1 MSIFSLTIKSIL
13 NRRVTA
19 GLCALCISMSVALL
33 LLISFVRQGA
43 RESFFGTVSNVDLLV
58 GARTGGVNLLLYSV
72 FRIGAATNN
81 ISWESYQSV
90 SSNPEVAWT
99 IPISL
104 GDSHR
109 GFRVV
114 GTNESY
120 FTQLR
125 FRNKNSLAFQVG
137 RPFKDVF
144 EVVLGADVATALK
157 YKIGDPLVLTHGIS
171 TGGFGDHGDKPFSV
185 VGILEKT
192 GTPIDRS
199 LHVPLEGITAVHVDW
214 KTGAP
219 PREGEAVSA
228 EDVIKMKLTPDS
240 ITAVLVGL
248 NSKIGIFKMQRAIN
262 EYQQEALMAV
272 LPGIA
277 MTELWQMV
285 STVESALVAVTWLV
299 ILTSLVALTATMLS
313 TLNERRREIAVLRSV
328 GASVWQVFGLLL
340 SEAVILTLVGVLLG
354 VGISYLGVISAQP
367 LVETRFGISLPLNPP
382 GFNEVKYLLAV
393 IAAGVC
399 AGILPAYAA
408 YKRSLSDGL
417 SVRL

>member
-13 NRRVTA
+13 NRRATA

-192 GTPIDRS
+192 GTSVDRS

-219 PREGEAVSA
+219 PREDEAVSA
-228 EDVIKMKLTPDS
+228 ENVIKMKLTPDS

-262 EYQQEALMAV
+262 DYQQEALMAV

-340 SEAVILTLVGVLLG
+340 SEAVILTLVGVSLG
-354 VGISYLGVISAQP
+354 IGLSYFGVILAQP
-367 LVETRFGISLPLNPP
+367 LVESRFGISLPLNPP
-382 GFNEVKYLLAV
+382 SFNEVKYLLAV
-393 IAAGVC
+393 MGAGVC

>member
-13 NRRVTA
+13 NRRATA

-192 GTPIDRS
+192 GTPVDRS

-219 PREGEAVSA
+219 PREDEAVSA
-228 EDVIKMKLTPDS
+228 ENVIKMKLTPDS

-262 EYQQEALMAV
+262 DYQQEALMAV

-340 SEAVILTLVGVLLG
+340 SEAVILTLVGVSLG
-354 VGISYLGVISAQP
+354 IGLSYFGVILAQP
-367 LVETRFGISLPLNPP
+367 LVESRFGISLPLNPP
-382 GFNEVKYLLAV
+382 SFNEVKYLLAV
-393 IAAGVC
+393 MGAGVC